1 MTPAQKIRYWYAT
14 LDENSLE
21 ELPLYYVT
29 NAQFKDPF
37 NEVVGISDIKQIF
50 VHMFSTTVQPHFV
63 FIDLIEKADQAF
75 LTWYFHFKLNGR
87 EYTVKGASH
96 LHFNAEGLIVNHRD
110 YWDPAEE
117 LWQKL
122 PFIGGIIAWL
132 RSRFNSKL
140 NAKK

>member
-14 LDENSLE
+14 LDVNSLE
-21 ELPLYYVT
+21 ELPLYYAS

-37 NEVVGISDIKQIF
+37 NEVEGISDIQQIF
-50 VHMFSTTVQPHFV
+50 IHMFKTTEQPRFV
-63 FIDLIEKADQAF
+63 FIDLLEQHNQAF
-75 LTWYFHFKLNGR
+75 LTWYFHFKLKSR

-96 LHFNAEGLIVNHRD
+96 LHFNSEGLIVTHRD

-122 PFIGGIIAWL
+122 PYIGGIVAWL
-132 RSRFNSKL
+132 RSQF
-140 NAKK
+140 NAKN